1 MNPNLSKSPGA
12 ADSRSLATLQIDVIA
27 DLVCPWC
34 WLGKRRL
41 DDALLAVHG
50 PSQVSWYP
58 FQINPRL
65 PEEGA
70 SFRDYVASRFGDP
83 ENLQPKL
90 AELTLAGR
98 AEGIDFRLD
107 RLSRIPSTVHAHR
120 LLKLA
125 EAESANVSTVAESLF
140 RGFFEEGLDI
150 SERDVLVELGSRAGL
165 SALGIRRTL
174 DDDATRQIVLSQEAQ
189 IRKSGITGVPNF
201 LVNKRLFVI
210 GAQSTESL
218 VNVFDRA
225 MFGDESDQPVSS
237 ILH

>member
-12 ADSRSLATLQIDVIA
+12 ADSISLATLQIDVIA

-58 FQINPRL
+58 FQVNPRL
-65 PEEGA
+65 PEGGA
-70 SFRDYVASRFGDP
+70 SFQDYVASRFGQT
-83 ENLQPKL
+83 ENLEPKL

-98 AEGIDFRLD
+98 AEGIHFRFD

-125 EAESANVSTVAESLF
+125 EAEGTSVSAVAESLF

-150 SERDVLVELGSRAGL
+150 SERDVLVELGRHAGL
-165 SALGIRRTL
+165 SPLAIRRTL
-174 DDDATRQIVLSQEAQ
+174 DDDATRQIE
-189 IRKSGITGVPNF
+189 
-201 LVNKRLFVI
+201 I
-210 GAQSTESL
+210 G
-218 VNVFDRA
+218 RA
-225 MFGDESDQPVSS
+225 HV
-237 ILH
+237 